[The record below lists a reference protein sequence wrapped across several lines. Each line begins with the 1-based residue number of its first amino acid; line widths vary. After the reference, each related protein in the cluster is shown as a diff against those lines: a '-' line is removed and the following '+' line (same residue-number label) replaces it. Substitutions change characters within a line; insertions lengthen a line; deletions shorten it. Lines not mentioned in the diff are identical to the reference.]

1 MPDRECRHGN
11 GCLGDNYMYFC
22 NFLIAPVSLL
32 YSSLKRVLN
41 FVLRDVHIMEI
52 VPGNPFLDCRVI
64 ASLSMKD
71 WNLDWNNLHMLFI
84 AIVK

>member
-11 GCLGDNYMYFC
+11 GCLGDDYMYFC

-32 YSSLKRVLN
+32 YPSLKRVLN

-52 VPGNPFLDCRVI
+52 VPGNPSLALLDCRVT

-71 WNLDWNNLHMLFI
+71 WNNPHMLFI
-84 AIVK
+84 VIVK